1 MTNDLTNGH
10 DGWLDDPDHFFD
22 NLGRA
27 MLTSS
32 NAAGR
37 FKTDITEQADRYVV
51 AAELPGF
58 QKKNIH
64 ISYQNNNLSIK
75 ANHEYSAE
83 QHNDDGH
90 VIRHERSKQAV
101 SRSFYLPN
109 VAYEQGQAT
118 YDGGILTITLPK
130 QESGKN
136 QGHPIPID

>member
-1 MTNDLTNGH
+1 MANDLSN
-10 DGWLDDPDHFFD
+10 WRDDFWDD
-22 NLGRA
+22 LGRT
-27 MLTSS
+27 MMHSTGTV
-32 NAAGR
+32 GR
-37 FKTDITEQADRYVV
+37 FKTDITEQTDQYVV

-90 VIRHERSKQAV
+90 LIRHERSKQAV

-109 VAYEQGQAT
+109 VNHEQVKAT
-118 YDGGILTITLPK
+118 YDGGVLTITLPK
-130 QESGKN
+130 QQPGEN
-136 QGHPIPID
+136 EGHQIKID